1 MIELQIKDIY
11 GFLQNFT
18 LTSYLLKTAP
28 MVANTWPQTNPK
40 DSDIVTTIV
49 QQAVAMKMLELWP
62 LKGVNSNTDYSCQN
76 SPLTPS
82 ASKS

>member
-1 MIELQIKDIY
+1 MIELQIKDTC
-11 GFLQNFT
+11 GFLRIFT
-18 LTSYLLKTAP
+18 LTSYSLKTAP

-40 DSDIVTTIV
+40 DSDIVTV
-49 QQAVAMKMLELWP
+49 QQAAAMKMLALWP